1 MNLSQKN
8 ILLGISGGIAA
19 YKACELTR
27 RLRDAGAEVRVVMTD
42 NATRFVTPLTLQAL
56 SGHPVRVSLW
66 DENHE
71 AAMGHIE
78 LARWADAIL
87 IAPASAD
94 LMARLAAGM
103 ADDLLTTLCLASDAP
118 LFLAPAMNHLMWT
131 HPATQTNVQ
140 TLVARGAQRL
150 GPASGVQ
157 ACGEVGEGRMLEP
170 MELVERLSASFP
182 LSPTLPRQE
191 RPKAA
196 RAWASSFPLSPTL
209 PRQGGGSQTET
220 TIFQGKRIVI
230 TAGGTR
236 EAIDP
241 VRFIANRSSGRMGYA
256 LAEAARDAGAEVV
269 LISGITTL
277 PTPPGMSRIEVE
289 SALQMREAV
298 HQAMPCNI
306 FIAAAAVADYRPAE
320 AATQKIKKQADQLT
334 LHLVKNPD
342 ILSEVAALPQ
352 RPFTVGFAAET
363 ERLLEHARD
372 KLQRKKLDLIAAN
385 LVGEGLAF
393 DQADNALTVLWAD
406 GQIEYPKADKRRLA
420 QQLIELI
427 VSRFEKHTHVSA

>member
-1 MNLSQKN
+1 MTLAHKN

-27 RLRDAGAEVRVVMTD
+27 RLRDGGAEVRVVMTD

-56 SGHPVRVSLW
+56 SGNPVRVSLW
-66 DENHE
+66 DEAHE

-94 LMARLAAGM
+94 VMARLAAGM
-103 ADDLLTTLCLASDAP
+103 ADDLLTTLCLASEAP
-118 LFLAPAMNHLMWT
+118 LFLAPAMNRIMWA
-131 HPATQTNVQ
+131 HPATQANTH
-140 TLVARGAQRL
+140 TLRQRGAHIL
-150 GPASGVQ
+150 GPVAGAQ
-157 ACGEVGEGRMLEP
+157 ACGETGEGRMLEP
-170 MELVERLSASFP
+170 SELLERLISS
-182 LSPTLPRQE
+182 LS
-191 RPKAA
+191 
-196 RAWASSFPLSPTL
+196 
-209 PRQGGGSQTET
+209 TEANT
-220 TIFQGKRIVI
+220 PSLNGKRVII

-241 VRFIANRSSGRMGYA
+241 VRFISNRSSGRMGYA
-256 LAEAARDAGAEVV
+256 LAEAARDAGADVI
-269 LISGITTL
+269 LISGITAL
-277 PTPPGMSRIEVE
+277 PTPPRVTRIEVE

-298 HQAMPCNI
+298 HQAMPCDI

-320 AATQKIKKQADQLT
+320 TALHKIKKHAEQLT

-363 ERLLEHARD
+363 EHLIEHARD
-372 KLQRKKLDLIAAN
+372 KLQRKRLDMIAAN

-393 DQADNALTVLWAD
+393 DQTDNALTILWSD
-406 GQIEYPKADKRRLA
+406 GQIELA
-420 QQLIELI
+420 QTDKPSLARQLINIIHQRLQ
-427 VSRFEKHTHVSA
+427 THAQYPT

>member
-1 MNLSQKN
+1 MTLAHKN

-27 RLRDAGAEVRVVMTD
+27 RLRDAGAVVRVVMTD
-42 NATRFVTPLTLQAL
+42 NATRFVTQLTLQAL
-56 SGHPVRVSLW
+56 SGNPVRVSLW
-66 DENHE
+66 DEAHE

-94 LMARLAAGM
+94 VMARLAVGM

-118 LFLAPAMNHLMWT
+118 LFLAPAMNHQMWT
-131 HPATQTNVQ
+131 HPATQANAQ
-140 TLVARGAQRL
+140 NLVVRGAQLL
-150 GPASGVQ
+150 GPASGAQ
-157 ACGEVGEGRMLEP
+157 ACGETGEGRMLEP
-170 MELVERLSASFP
+170 SELVERLTSNLSAQADSRS
-182 LSPTLPRQE
+182 LN
-191 RPKAA
+191 
-196 RAWASSFPLSPTL
+196 
-209 PRQGGGSQTET
+209 
-220 TIFQGKRIVI
+220 GKRVVI

-241 VRFIANRSSGRMGYA
+241 VRFISNRSSGRMGYA

-269 LISGITTL
+269 LISGMPAL
-277 PTPPGMSRIEVE
+277 PKPPGITRIEVE
-289 SALQMREAV
+289 SALQMRQAV
-298 HQAMPCNI
+298 QQAMPCDI

-320 AATQKIKKQADQLT
+320 TALHKIKKHAEQLT

-363 ERLLEHARD
+363 EHLIEHARD
-372 KLQRKKLDLIAAN
+372 KLQRKKLDMIAAN

-393 DQADNALTVLWAD
+393 DQTDNALTVLWSD
-406 GQIEYPKADKRRLA
+406 GQIELA
-420 QQLIELI
+420 QTDKTTLARQLIQI
-427 VSRFEKHTHVSA
+427 IATRMQPHVPA